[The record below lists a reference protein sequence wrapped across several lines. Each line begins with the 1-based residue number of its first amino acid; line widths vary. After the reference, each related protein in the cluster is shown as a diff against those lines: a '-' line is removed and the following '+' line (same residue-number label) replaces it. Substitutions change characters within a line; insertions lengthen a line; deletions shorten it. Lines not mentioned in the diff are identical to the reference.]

1 MRSRNHIRGSR
12 ISAIL
17 GIEAMRV
24 DSLASTSFSAI
35 SSAFDEAFGDYSV
48 AFAPS
53 AGWLGEMMRR
63 RGVRLDLSVGVWE
76 EERLLAFTLNGLGS
90 WLGETTGYD
99 SGTGVVP
106 DFRGRRLTALMLE
119 KTEELLGGAG
129 ATQYLL
135 EVLQSNDKA
144 IRAYRGAGFET
155 TRELRCWAFDAPH
168 AAAPTGVVIA
178 EGAAGDLRS
187 MAAMRDSQ
195 PSWQN
200 SDESIERAG
209 DPRVTLLARDS
220 EGVAGRAILFPATN
234 DLAQF
239 AVAKR
244 ARRRGIGRALVAA
257 ARAKC
262 GRSIRILNID
272 SHDAGTNAFL
282 EAAGATEIVQQF
294 EMIKRI
300 G

>member
-1 MRSRNHIRGSR
+1 
-12 ISAIL
+12 
-17 GIEAMRV
+17 MRV
-24 DSLASTSFSAI
+24 DTLASTSFSAI
-35 SSAFDEAFGDYSV
+35 AAAFDEAFGDYSV
-48 AFAPS
+48 AFSPS
-53 AGWLGEMMRR
+53 AGWLGETMRR
-63 RGVRLDLSVGVWE
+63 RGVRLDLSVGLWDDT
-76 EERLLAFTLNGLGS
+76 RLVAFTLNGLGT

-99 SGTGVVP
+99 SGTGVAP
-106 DFRGRRLTALMLE
+106 DFRGRRLTSLMLE
-119 KTEELLGGAG
+119 KTEELLRAAG

-135 EVLQSNDKA
+135 EVLQSNEIA

-155 TRELRCWAFDAPH
+155 TRELRCWAFDALHSGSP
-168 AAAPTGVVIA
+168 AGVVIA
-178 EGAAGDLRS
+178 ESTNDDPRS
-187 MAAMRDSQ
+187 IASLRDSE

-209 DPRVTLLARDS
+209 DPRVTLLARDA
-220 EGVAGRAILFPATN
+220 EGVAGCAILFPATN

-257 ARAKC
+257 ARERS

-272 SHDAGTNAFL
+272 ARDTGTNDFL
-282 EAAGATEIVQQF
+282 ETAGATEIVQQF

>member
-1 MRSRNHIRGSR
+1 
-12 ISAIL
+12 
-17 GIEAMRV
+17 MRV
-24 DSLASTSFSAI
+24 DTLASTPFSAI

-48 AFAPS
+48 SFSPS
-53 AGWLGEMMRR
+53 AAWLGEMLRR
-63 RGVRLDLSVGVWE
+63 RGVRNELSVGVWE
-76 EERLLAFTLNGLGS
+76 EARLVAFTLNGLGT
-90 WLGETTGYD
+90 WLGATTGYD

-106 DFRGRRLTALMLE
+106 DYRGRRLTSLMLE
-119 KTEELLGGAG
+119 KTEELLRAAG
-129 ATQYLL
+129 AAQYLL

-155 TRELRCWAFDAPH
+155 TRELRCWAFDAS
-168 AAAPTGVVIA
+168 AAASPSGVSIL
-178 EGAAGDLRS
+178 ESDGSERRLMS
-187 MAAMRDSQ
+187 AMRDSE

-200 SDESIERAG
+200 GDESIERAG
-209 DPRVTLLARDS
+209 DPHVTLVARDS
-220 EGVAGRAILFPATN
+220 EGVAGCAILFPATN

-244 ARRRGIGRALVAA
+244 ARRRGIGRALLAA

-262 GRSIRILNID
+262 AKPIRILNID
-272 SHDAGTNAFL
+272 ARDAGTNAFL
-282 EAAGATEIVQQF
+282 HAAGATEIVQQF